1 MKKVF
6 YIDPQ
11 SRNNLAMYDYELLSR
26 IDGEDITFWGSREY
40 NYKEIPNVRRRL
52 LFTYEV
58 YENLIL
64 KALSYIKTMLHFFV
78 CVLLARPSVIHIQW
92 IRIIQFDYL
101 CYRFLK
107 FLTSTKLIYTVH
119 NVLPHVVR
127 SGDKERYAKMYTMC
141 DTLIVHTEKT
151 KQELVRDFFIPI
163 EKIAVAPHGPLSFNE
178 DASSVEKQ
186 MRSFSKEYTLKG
198 KTVFSLLGFQS
209 TYKGSDL
216 LIEAW
221 KQIPSSEKKDFV
233 LIVAGKFQDVTVPEG
248 TIQNLICIPR
258 KLSNVEFNALLKLT
272 SVLVFPYRRIE
283 QSGVLLTA
291 ISEHIPYCSTSIGE
305 LTRPLKKADI
315 GWQID
320 ETTVECV
327 KATLCTIMAHP
338 EQIEQKKRNLEGWKS
353 VYAIYD
359 WKYSASVTK
368 EIYEGTRDYK

>member
-26 IDGEDITFWGSREY
+26 IAGEDITFWGSRQY
-40 NYKEIPNVRRRL
+40 NYKGIPNVRCRL
-52 LFTYEV
+52 LFAYEV
-58 YENLIL
+58 HDNFIL
-64 KALSYIKTMLHFFV
+64 KAFSYIKTMLHVFISA
-78 CVLLARPSVIHIQW
+78 LLARPNVIHIQW

-101 CYRFLK
+101 CYRLLK
-107 FLTSTKLIYTVH
+107 SLTTAKLVYTVH

-127 SGDKERYAKMYTMC
+127 PGDKERYARMYTMC

-151 KQELVRDFFIPI
+151 KQELVRDFFIPV

-178 DASSVEKQ
+178 DASLVEQQ
-186 MRSFSKEYTLKG
+186 MESFCDEFSLKG
-198 KTVFSLLGFQS
+198 KLVFSLLGFQS

-221 KQIPSSEKKDFV
+221 KQIPPSEKKNAV
-233 LIVAGKFQDVTVPEG
+233 LIVAGKFQDVKEPKEVV
-248 TIQNLICIPR
+248 QNLICIPR
-258 KLSNVEFNALLKLT
+258 KLSNIEFNALLKLT

-291 ISEHIPYCSTSIGE
+291 ISEHIPYCATSIGE
-305 LTRPLKKADI
+305 LTSPLKKADI
-315 GWQID
+315 GWLID
-320 ETTVECV
+320 EATIECV

-338 EQIEQKKRNLEGWKS
+338 EQVKQKQSNLEGWKK
-353 VYAIYD
+353 VYAMYD
-359 WKYSASVTK
+359 WGCSARVTK
-368 EIYEGTRDYK
+368 EIYEGSIC